1 MVKQNRIKI
10 FFVIESLTLAGSEKS
25 LIALLSNLD
34 PELYEVDL
42 QLFRYGG
49 ELEDFLPDYV
59 RLLPPL
65 PYNEFAKKTLIKN
78 VKSLKFRF
86 LMAKL
91 AYTFSL
97 RMNKSRNV
105 SDTATLYWKSVQ
117 SAFSIKETEYD
128 IAIAYAQGAPTY
140 YVIDKIKA
148 KIKITWVNAN
158 VQFTKRNLLFEK
170 GYYSRYN
177 NIVAVSEINQHHFAN
192 IFPDLAEKICL
203 IPDMLDFSSIHRMSD
218 LYFPK
223 FEKNKF
229 NILTVSRLEKG
240 MKGLDI
246 TIETCRILRNKGV
259 DFHWYI
265 LGKGSFQTEIQ
276 NFIKSHRLENYLT
289 LLGTSPNPYPYFKA
303 ADLYVQTS
311 RSESYGISIAE
322 ARLLN
327 TPIVTTRFDTVFIQM
342 VEGKNGIVTDINPD
356 AVADGIIIMM
366 NNKDLYNS
374 IVEYLK
380 QEPKENTETVKRFNT
395 MVSNWNLFKRK

>member
-1 MVKQNRIKI
+1 MENKIKI
-10 FFVIESLTLAGSEKS
+10 LFVIESLTLAGSEKS

-34 PELYEVDL
+34 SDLYEINL

-49 ELEDFLPDYV
+49 ELENFIPNFV
-59 RLLPPL
+59 KLLPPL
-65 PYNEFAKKTLIKN
+65 AYNEFAG
-78 VKSLKFRF
+78 KSLFKNLKSRKFRY
-86 LMAKL
+86 LRSKMT
-91 AYTFSL
+91 YTISL
-97 RMNKSRNV
+97 RMKNGNV
-105 SDTATLYWKSVQ
+105 SDIAKLYWKSVQ
-117 SAFSIKETEYD
+117 NAFTIEDREYD

-140 YVIDKIKA
+140 YVMDKIKA
-148 KIKITWVNAN
+148 RKKITWVNAN
-158 VQFTKRNLLFEK
+158 VQFTKHNLLFEK
-170 GYYSRYN
+170 GYYSQYDK
-177 NIVAVSEINQHHFAN
+177 IVAVSEINQQHFTN
-192 IFPDLAEKICL
+192 IFPDLAEKLWL
-203 IPDMLDFSSIHRMSD
+203 IPDMLDFSSIYRMAD
-218 LYFPK
+218 LYCPK

-246 TIETCRILRNKGV
+246 TLETCRILRDKGV

-276 NFIKSHRLENYLT
+276 NFIKSHNLEGYLT
-289 LLGTSPNPYPYFKA
+289 LLGTSTNPYPYFKA

-327 TPIVTTRFDTVFIQM
+327 TPIVTTRFDTVYMQM
-342 VEGKNGIVTDINPD
+342 VEGKNGLVTDMNPEGI
-356 AVADGIIIMM
+356 ADGIIKIM

-380 QEPKENTETVKRFNT
+380 QEPKENTETVKRFDA
-395 MVSNWNLFKRK
+395 MIGNLLITD